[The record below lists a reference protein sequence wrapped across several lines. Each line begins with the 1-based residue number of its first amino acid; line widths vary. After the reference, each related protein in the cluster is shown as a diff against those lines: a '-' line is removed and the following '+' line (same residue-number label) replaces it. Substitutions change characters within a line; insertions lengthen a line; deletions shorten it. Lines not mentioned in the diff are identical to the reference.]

1 MAESL
6 AKHLASSHLA
16 SSTGPDADELPA
28 VILNALS
35 APLFV
40 VDRDDRFCFAN
51 SAAEQFL
58 ASSFAALRDQPLDQV
73 LPSDSPLFGLLSDV
87 RSRGHSISHHGV
99 SLGTPKIGFQNFAV
113 DAAPV
118 SEMEGAV
125 VISLQ
130 PESIADRLDLQFS
143 HRNAA
148 RSVTAM
154 AAILAHEVKN
164 PLSGI
169 RGAAQ
174 LLEPG
179 VSAEDRQLT
188 RLICD
193 EADRI
198 VALVNRMEMF
208 SDDRPIAREALNIH
222 EVLEHVRRLAQSGFA
237 RGLRFA
243 EDYDPSLP
251 LVYGNRDLLIQAF
264 LNLVK
269 NAAEAA
275 SEGEGEIRLSTR
287 FKQGV
292 WVKLPGSTA
301 RVELPLVVGI
311 QDNGPGIPE
320 ELRSHL
326 FDAFV
331 TTKVGGKGL
340 GLALVAKVIGDH
352 GGVIDVESSA
362 RRTLFQVSL
371 PMAPNSANPAEP
383 IRNEGALP

>member
-1 MAESL
+1 
-6 AKHLASSHLA
+6 
-16 SSTGPDADELPA
+16 
-28 VILNALS
+28 
-35 APLFV
+35 
-40 VDRDDRFCFAN
+40 
-51 SAAEQFL
+51 
-58 ASSFAALRDQPLDQV
+58 
-73 LPSDSPLFGLLSDV
+73 
-87 RSRGHSISHHGV
+87 
-99 SLGTPKIGFQNFAV
+99 
-113 DAAPV
+113 
-118 SEMEGAV
+118 
-125 VISLQ
+125 
-130 PESIADRLDLQFS
+130 
-143 HRNAA
+143 
-148 RSVTAM
+148 
-154 AAILAHEVKN
+154 
-164 PLSGI
+164 
-169 RGAAQ
+169 
-174 LLEPG
+174 
-179 VSAEDRQLT
+179 
-188 RLICD
+188 
-193 EADRI
+193 
-198 VALVNRMEMF
+198 MEMF

-275 SEGEGEIRLSTR
+275 SDGEGEIRLSTR